1 MQFALAEGWRP
12 PARGALHAELTPDGR
27 RIVLMAAGN
36 DWDQSLIA
44 THLRR
49 LTALPSAVMVDS
61 RETGAV
67 TVPCTWA
74 NFVQLSNSFAGATG
88 LAFVPRER
96 LIAWAADEYA
106 RRVAEP
112 PELEVSWPPWLAPR
126 DYQVEAARMLAQAG
140 KFFLLDEMG
149 LGKTLTTILGIE
161 QRRRMG
167 IAVFPMVILVPSWE
181 VGDVWHDEITK
192 WMPDWPEPVMHA
204 GPDRNDGRDVR
215 SFRRIPGSTGIP
227 LITTYATARR
237 DAATIDGPLA
247 RLRPA
252 TVVIDEA
259 SLIQNANAKQSQAAE
274 RIARHAVTV
283 VELSGTFITRDA
295 GGAFPGLK
303 AADPGTWQSK
313 ERYVSRFCLT
323 QPGEYDQEITGLNPA
338 TAAQFRACLLGQM
351 IRRAKID
358 VLSELPPKTYTVLRP
373 EIPPEWRAA
382 YRQMKD
388 DMLAALPGNDEELEV
403 MDTLSQLTR
412 LMQLASSAADVR
424 YEEVQDQQTGLW
436 VKKAVVTLR
445 APSWKAET
453 LMGILAATSEP
464 VAVFTASRQL
474 ARIVGEDYLAPAGLR
489 YGYVAG
495 IGGGITRGTR
505 KQAVEDFQA
514 GKLDAIVCTAGAGGL
529 GITLTRAPAAVLL
542 QRPFDLDKAVQPEDR
557 IHRLGQMAPKVEI
570 IDVVAKDTVDERV
583 RELLRVK
590 AGRLGEFVR
599 DPRIVRELLGGKR

>member
-1 MQFALAEGWRP
+1 MRFARAGERRP
-12 PARGALHAELTPDGR
+12 PARGALHAELTEDGR
-27 RIVLMAAGN
+27 RIVLMGAGN

-44 THLRR
+44 THIGR
-49 LTALPSAVMVDS
+49 LTALHSDAVIDG
-61 RETGAV
+61 RPTGAV
-67 TVPCTWA
+67 TIPCTWA
-74 NFVQLSNSFAGATG
+74 NFVQLSNSFNQATG
-88 LAFVPRER
+88 LSFAPRER
-96 LIAWAADEYA
+96 LIAWAAGEYA

-140 KFFLLDEMG
+140 KFFLLDDMG

-167 IAVFPMVILVPSWE
+167 ITVFPMVILVPSWE
-181 VGDVWHDEITK
+181 VADAWVSEIGK
-192 WMPDWPEPVMHA
+192 WMPSWHEPVLHA
-204 GPDRNDGRDVR
+204 GPGRNDGRDVR
-215 SFRRIPGSTGIP
+215 AFRSLPGSAGIP
-227 LITTYATARR
+227 LITTYATARK
-237 DAATIDGPLA
+237 DAADVNGPLA

-259 SLIQNANAKQSQAAE
+259 SLIQNANARQSQAAE
-274 RIARHAVTV
+274 RIARHAATV

-313 ERYVSRFCLT
+313 ERYVARFCLT
-323 QPGEYDQEITGLNPA
+323 RPDEYDEEITGLNPL

-351 IRRAKID
+351 VRRAKSD
-358 VLSELPPKTYTVLRP
+358 VLKELPDKTYTVLRP
-373 EIPPEWRAA
+373 EIPPGWRQA
-382 YRQMKD
+382 YEEMRE
-388 DMLAALPGNDEELEV
+388 DMLAALPDGGELSV

-412 LMQLASSAADVR
+412 LMQLASSAADVA
-424 YEEVQDQQTGLW
+424 YEETWSEREQAF

-453 LMGILAATSEP
+453 LMGILAASSEP

-474 ARIVGEDYLAPAGLR
+474 ARIVGESYLAPAGLR
-489 YGYVAG
+489 YGYVVG
-495 IGGGITRGTR
+495 TGGGVTRGTR
-505 KQAVEDFQA
+505 KAAVEDFQA
-514 GKLDAIVCTAGAGGL
+514 GKLDVIVCTAGAGGL
-529 GITLTRAPAAVLL
+529 GITLTRAPTAVLL
-542 QRPFDLDKAVQPEDR
+542 QRPFGLDKAVQPEDR
-557 IHRLGQMAPKVEI
+557 IHRLGQMADKVEI

-590 AGRLGEFVR
+590 AGRLSEFVQ
-599 DPRIVRELLGGKR
+599 DPRIVRELLGGNK